1 MDGAAD
7 SVKGALRQINF
18 ADIGV
23 RISLACGAF
32 AGAGMLIVVPTA
44 AQKDRSA
51 MEAYQRPFAQ
61 LPPTDQR
68 AAEFR
73 AAHRRWTN
81 FWENSVYPLTRK
93 LPGAKKPLVNP
104 YKKKGGGG
112 GEDESF

>member
-1 MDGAAD
+1 MDDALD
-7 SVKGALRQINF
+7 NVKGALRQINF

-23 RISLACGAF
+23 RISLACGAV
-32 AGAGMLIVVPTA
+32 AGTGMLIVVPTA
-44 AQKDRSA
+44 QQKDRSA
-51 MEAYQRPFAQ
+51 LEIYQRPFDR

-81 FWENSVYPLTRK
+81 FWANSVYPLTRK
-93 LPGAKKPLVNP
+93 LPGAKKPFINP
-104 YKKKGGGG
+104 YKKRAGGG